1 MHDPASYGKSAL
13 HTVLGTLL
21 NQMASVPGIRHLI
34 AYASA
39 REQELMAALEALSF
53 VSAGT
58 QRDALY
64 HRGQYEPLHLFT
76 YRISE

>member
-1 MHDPASYGKSAL
+1 
-13 HTVLGTLL
+13 
-21 NQMASVPGIRHLI
+21 
-34 AYASA
+34 
-39 REQELMAALEALSF
+39 MAALEALSF